1 LETTAFWF
9 VVGFWR
15 DGESEEEKEEG
26 FEWVRKKNSG
36 WVVESPIEKFSKWVS
51 WVIYCI
57 CMTIVKNRPLLCSS
71 AFFLIFQIFCFLIWI
86 SFFISIKFVFIFICS

>member
-57 CMTIVKNRPLLCSS
+57 AFAWPLLRTDLYYVLVL
-71 AFFLIFQIFCFLIWI
+71 FFL
-86 SFFISIKFVFIFICS
+86 FFKFFAF